1 MSWTFCETGLTF
13 SWFEWRC
20 VGFFLKANIALVCR
34 MELKWSQDKSICTVF
49 TCLICVYVDDVVRQR
64 LERVQTSIL
73 AEGHYQVE
81 IGMNI
86 LWILCMLWLYPFIHP
101 HDFEICNSRL
111 SYLKS
116 IYCISLYYRT
126 SSTEKAGLLMGN
138 PPHARSCSAQLRFF
152 SWVDWLPHSNQDVST
167 TLGMAQSAHWIKE
180 SSTCEHRWS
189 KGCGVLNNLGW
200 CN

>member
-1 MSWTFCETGLTF
+1 
-13 SWFEWRC
+13 
-20 VGFFLKANIALVCR
+20 

-49 TCLICVYVDDVVRQR
+49 TCFVDDVVGQR

-86 LWILCMLWLYPFIHP
+86 LWILCIWFFGFTHSSVHMTQRFVIQGCPT
-101 HDFEICNSRL
+101 
-111 SYLKS
+111 KS
-116 IYCISLYYRT
+116 IYCRT
-126 SSTEKAGLLMGN
+126 SSTEKEHLLMGN
-138 PPHARSCSAQLRFF
+138 HPCARSCSATEIF
-152 SWVDWLPHSNQDVST
+152 SWVNWSPHSIQDVFT
-167 TLGMAQSAHWIKE
+167 TLRVAQSAYWIKE
-180 SSTCEHRWS
+180 LSTCEHRWS

>member
-1 MSWTFCETGLTF
+1 MVPGQVHMRSSYLF
-13 SWFEWRC
+13 
-20 VGFFLKANIALVCR
+20 
-34 MELKWSQDKSICTVF
+34 
-49 TCLICVYVDDVVRQR
+49 CVYVDDVVRQR

-81 IGMNI
+81 IDMNI

-138 PPHARSCSAQLRFF
+138 HPRARSCSTIEIFFLSGLTSSLQPRRFNHLGNGT
-152 SWVDWLPHSNQDVST
+152 VCTLNQAPVNT
-167 TLGMAQSAHWIKE
+167 
-180 SSTCEHRWS
+180 
-189 KGCGVLNNLGW
+189 NNLKVAVFWTIWVGAT
-200 CN
+200 NNIYGN